1 MEKGIIQF
9 YTTLTLAPPVP
20 IPYASDLYVKLH
32 YDFLNEYMF
41 SLNFLYLIYSKSVWR
56 GRSAFQFIVLTV
68 HGFDSIIN
76 YYVSARDND

>member
-9 YTTLTLAPPVP
+9 YTTLTFVLSVP
-20 IPYASDLYVKLH
+20 TPLASDLHVKLH
-32 YDFLNEYMF
+32 YDFVNEYMF
-41 SLNFLYLIYSKSVWR
+41 SFNFLYFIYLKSVWR

-76 YYVSARDND
+76 YYVSAT